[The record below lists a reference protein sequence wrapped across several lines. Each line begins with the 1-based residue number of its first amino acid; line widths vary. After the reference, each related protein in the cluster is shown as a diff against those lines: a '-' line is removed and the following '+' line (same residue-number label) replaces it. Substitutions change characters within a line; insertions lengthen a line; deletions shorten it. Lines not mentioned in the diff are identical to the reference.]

1 MAKVIF
7 VTFDGT
13 RHEVEAS
20 CGVSAMMAA
29 TANLVPGID
38 ADCGGQ
44 AACGTCHVYV
54 DPAWIEK
61 AGPAKEGIEADML
74 VVTDGVKSNSRL
86 SCQLVITEDL
96 DGLVLHLPDGQ
107 H

>member
-1 MAKVIF
+1 MAKVTF
-7 VTFDGT
+7 VTFDGKK
-13 RHEVEAS
+13 HDVETP
-20 CGVSAMMAA
+20 CGVSAMTAA

-54 DPAWIEK
+54 DPDWIEK
-61 AGPAKEGIEADML
+61 TGAAREGVEADML
-74 VVTDGVKSNSRL
+74 VVTDGAKPNSRL
-86 SCQLVITEDL
+86 SCQILITEEL